1 MVNKNDLILITGAN
15 GFLGRNLV
23 DELRAQGYKNL
34 IEMSSWSCDL
44 RDYDQCEQYLSQCA
58 PDVIFAVAS
67 KVGGIQANMAAPA
80 DFFWDNIRIG
90 ANLIHAASRD
100 RYLKKFVQ
108 VGTCC
113 SFSDTSPI
121 PFLED
126 NLFHGGAPNFSN
138 RAYGVVKL
146 SLYYMLEAYEQQY
159 GMRSAYIIP
168 MNMMGKYDS
177 FDENKSHFVPAIIKK
192 VADAIKLDT
201 SYIDVWGSPEAS
213 RELIDSRDVS
223 RALVAAM
230 NYKGALTPI
239 NVGTGVERTIKDT
252 VETICDVMNFKGEIR
267 WDSSKPIGQ
276 QRRSMCI
283 KRAKTLLNWKPTI
296 KFKESIQTAVD
307 YYYATHGNKTG

>member
-1 MVNKNDLILITGAN
+1 MKISKTDRILITGSS
-15 GFLGRNLV
+15 GFLGRNLL
-23 DELRAQGYKNL
+23 DELRAQGYKNI
-34 IEMSSWSCDL
+34 IEMPSWACDL
-44 RDYDQCEQYLSQCA
+44 RDYEQCEQFLNECA

-80 DFFWDNIRIG
+80 DFFFDNMLIG
-90 ANLIHAASRD
+90 TNLIHAASRD

-113 SFSDTSPI
+113 SYADTSPI
-121 PFLED
+121 PFKED
-126 NLFHGGAPNFSN
+126 DLFNYGAPNYSN
-138 RAYGVVKL
+138 RPYGVVKL
-146 SLYYMLEAYEQQY
+146 SLYYMLEAYEKQY

-192 VADAIKLDT
+192 VAEARKNN
-201 SYIDVWGSPEAS
+201 IDHITVWGDPGAS
-213 RELIDSRDVS
+213 RELVSARDVS

-230 NYKGALTPI
+230 NYEGALTPI

-252 VETICDVMNFKGEIR
+252 VEIICEVMKYSGEIR
-267 WDSSKPIGQ
+267 WDSSKPVGQ

-283 KRAKTLLNWKPTI
+283 ERAKTLLNWKPTI
-296 KFKESIQTAVD
+296 RFKDSIIEAVD
-307 YYYATHGNKTG
+307 DYYEKH